1 MIEAG
6 SAGGRA
12 PLRLRAHAK
21 VNLGLAVL
29 GRREDGFHDLDTLF
43 ARVELHD
50 ELTIEPAER
59 VSASLEPGA
68 DDPSLHGLR
77 MDEDN
82 LVLRAARSYLRVAG
96 QTGGVSI
103 RLLKRIPVA
112 AGLGGGS
119 ADAAAVLRGLARLL
133 PAQVD
138 TPTLAKDLGSD
149 VPFFL
154 ADLRAARGR
163 GRGELLE
170 PVEVPCLPLVL
181 ANPHIAVSAAEA
193 YARLTSFDADPDRVI
208 GPGGLDP
215 AATISRLT
223 SGADP
228 GYLNSLQ
235 AGVVSAYPEI
245 GEVLDE
251 LEGAGL
257 NGVLMSGSG
266 PTCFGFAATVAEAWA
281 AARQVSVRRP
291 GWWVWAGSLA

>member
-1 MIEAG
+1 MAE
-6 SAGGRA
+6 GGPRRERE

-29 GRREDGFHDLDTLF
+29 GRRADGFHDIDTLF

-50 ELTIEPAER
+50 ELTIEPAGR

-82 LVLRAARSYLRVAG
+82 LVLRAARSYLRAADASAG
-96 QTGGVSI
+96 ASI

-119 ADAAAVLRGLARLL
+119 SDAAAVLRGLSRLL
-133 PAQVD
+133 PAPVD
-138 TPTLAKDLGSD
+138 MPSLAGSLGSD
-149 VPFFL
+149 VPFFV
-154 ADLRAARGR
+154 ADLRAARGG

-170 PVEVPCLPLVL
+170 PLDIPCLPLVL
-181 ANPHIAVSAAEA
+181 ANPRIAVSAAEA
-193 YARLTSFDADPDRVI
+193 YGRLTTFDPS
-208 GPGGLDP
+208 LDP
-215 AATISRLT
+215 AEIARRLA

-228 GYLNSLQ
+228 GYLNALQ
-235 AGVVSAYPEI
+235 AGVVAAYPEI
-245 GEVLDE
+245 GEVLGE

-266 PTCFGFAATVAEAWA
+266 PTCFGFAATVADAWA
-281 AARQVSVRRP
+281 AARQVSMNRP

>member
-1 MIEAG
+1 MAEPGPAG
-6 SAGGRA
+6 ERG
-12 PLRLRAHAK
+12 PLRLSAHAK

-29 GRREDGFHDLDTLF
+29 GRRGDGFHDIDTLF

-59 VSASLEPGA
+59 VVASLEPGA

-82 LVLRAARSYLRVAG
+82 LVLRAARSYLQAAG
-96 QTGGVSI
+96 RPGGVSI
-103 RLLKRIPVA
+103 RLSKRIPVA

-133 PAQVD
+133 PAPVD
-138 TPTLAKDLGSD
+138 MSTLAEGLGSD
-149 VPFFL
+149 VPFFV
-154 ADLRAARGR
+154 ADLRAARGG

-170 PVEVPCLPLVL
+170 PVELPSLPLVL
-181 ANPHIAVSAAEA
+181 ANPRIAVSAAEA
-193 YARLTSFDADPDRVI
+193 YARFTYFDPALDRA
-208 GPGGLDP
+208 LDP
-215 AATISRLT
+215 AEAVRRLA
-223 SGADP
+223 SGDDP

-245 GEVLDE
+245 GEVLGE

-266 PTCFGFAATVAEAWA
+266 PTCFGFAASVADAWS

>member
-1 MIEAG
+1 MAEPG
-6 SAGGRA
+6 SDGERG

-29 GRREDGFHDLDTLF
+29 GRRGDGFHDIDTLF

-68 DDPSLHGLR
+68 EDPSLHGLR

-82 LVLRAARSYLRVAG
+82 LVLRAARSYLQAAG
-96 QTGGVSI
+96 RPGGVSI
-103 RLLKRIPVA
+103 RLSKRIPVA

-133 PAQVD
+133 PAPVD
-138 TPTLAKDLGSD
+138 ISTLAESLGSD
-149 VPFFL
+149 VPFFV
-154 ADLRAARGR
+154 ADLRAARGG
-163 GRGELLE
+163 GRGEVLE
-170 PVEVPCLPLVL
+170 PVELPSLPLVL
-181 ANPHIAVSAAEA
+181 ANPRIAVSAAEA
-193 YARLTSFDADPDRVI
+193 YARLTYFDQA
-208 GPGGLDP
+208 LDP
-215 AATISRLT
+215 AETVRRIA
-223 SGADP
+223 SGDDP
-228 GYLNSLQ
+228 GYPNSLQ

-245 GEVLDE
+245 GEVLGE

-266 PTCFGFAATVAEAWA
+266 PTCFGLAATVADAWA